1 MILNGMP
8 VWIDQEVKIQRRKH
22 RKKRINKKWQK
33 HYGFYIKPP
42 LLKNGEAI
50 MIDGVLHMNY
60 CTYCKLLQQLQIE
73 QMLGGKR

>member
-1 MILNGMP
+1 MTLNGIP
-8 VWIDQEVKIQRRKH
+8 IWIDQEVKIQRRKH
-22 RKKRINKKWQK
+22 RKKRINKKWEK
-33 HYGFYIKPP
+33 RYGFYIKPP

-60 CTYCKLLQQLQIE
+60 WTYCKLSQQLQIE

>member
-1 MILNGMP
+1 MTLNGIP
-8 VWIDQEVKIQRRKH
+8 VWIDQGVKIQRRKH

-33 HYGFYIKPP
+33 RYGFYIKSP
-42 LLKNGEAI
+42 LFKNGEAI
-50 MIDGVLHMNY
+50 MIDGVLHMSY

>member
-1 MILNGMP
+1 MP
-8 VWIDQEVKIQRRKH
+8 IWIDQEVKIQRRKH

-33 HYGFYIKPP
+33 RYGFYIKPS

-60 CTYCKLLQQLQIE
+60 WTYCKLSQQLQIE